1 MTALVVPYDFR
12 CPITQEVMKR
22 PVMNKYGINYERRA
36 ILEWLNNGNNTCPMT
51 RNPLRPSMLLPN
63 VQLETDIREWLKEN
77 GKEVLAPHMA
87 ARKVPYD
94 FLCPITQEV
103 MKHPVMN
110 KYGINY
116 ERRAILEWLNDGNNT
131 CPMTRS
137 PLRPSMLLPNV
148 QLETNVREWLKE
160 NGEEVSEP
168 HRGANNLDF
177 MGFICV

>member
-1 MTALVVPYDFR
+1 
-12 CPITQEVMKR
+12 
-22 PVMNKYGINYERRA
+22 
-36 ILEWLNNGNNTCPMT
+36 
-51 RNPLRPSMLLPN
+51 
-63 VQLETDIREWLKEN
+63 
-77 GKEVLAPHMA
+77 
-87 ARKVPYD
+87 
-94 FLCPITQEV
+94 

-131 CPMTRS
+131 CPMTRN

-168 HRGANNLDF
+168 QRGANNLDF